1 MRALTDSTQQARD
14 KSEQPSPWERR
25 GWAGGVAYGALQ
37 LAALV
42 FALVVIVPTHAPL
55 DAPLAEA
62 TRAFAE
68 HARLIAAGN
77 YLLTLPLPFLLLFL
91 GGLFAALRRAV
102 GGGEV
107 PAAAALGAGL
117 VAAVVAPLG
126 AVISGLA
133 ARVAVLGGDA
143 VVVRE
148 LDGLGPQLWAVNAL
162 PHAALLGIVAAVAL
176 RGGLAPRW
184 LAWAGL
190 LLGLVAL
197 GATGT
202 LVTAAFFPLLA
213 LEMLAF
219 PLWVLALSAALLRSP
234 RPAMQAYPA
243 VA

>member
-1 MRALTDSTQQARD
+1 MAGGTRQARD
-14 KSEQPSPWERR
+14 SAEQPSPWERWA
-25 GWAGGVAYGALQ
+25 WAGGVAYGALQ
-37 LAALV
+37 FAALV
-42 FALVVIVPTHAPL
+42 FAIVVIVPTHAPL
-55 DAPLAEA
+55 DAPLDEA
-62 TRAFAE
+62 ARAFAE
-68 HARLIAAGN
+68 HATLIAAGN

-91 GGLFAALRRAV
+91 GGLFAALRRAA
-102 GGGEV
+102 GGGEA

-126 AVISGLA
+126 ALLSGLA
-133 ARVAVLGGDA
+133 ARVAVLGGDQA
-143 VVVRE
+143 VVRE
-148 LDGLGPQLWAVNAL
+148 LDGVGPLLWAFNAL
-162 PHAALLGIVAAVAL
+162 PHATLLGIVAAVAL

-184 LAWAGL
+184 LTWVG
-190 LLGLVAL
+190 LGLGMVAL

-202 LVTAAFFPLLA
+202 LVSAALFPLLA